1 MLDST
6 TGNDSAGIPDPGIG
20 ANGFEV
26 GVSWHDNVVVLGVSG
41 TLDMVT
47 APQLTESIQNSLKN
61 EPAAVIV
68 DLTGV
73 EFLASAGMTVLIAAR
88 EQIGESAKF
97 AVVADGPAVGR
108 PMHLVGVDKLLT
120 IHTTLDAA
128 LEASS
133 VK

>member
-1 MLDST
+1 MLEST
-6 TGNDSAGIPDPGIG
+6 TGNDAAGIPDPGIG

-26 GVSWHDNVVVLGVSG
+26 AVVWHDNVVVLGVSG

-73 EFLASAGMTVLIAAR
+73 EFLASAGMTVLIAAH
-88 EQIGESAKF
+88 EQIGESAQF
-97 AVVADGPAVGR
+97 TVVADGPAVGR
-108 PMHLVGVDKLLT
+108 PMHLVGVDKLLA

-128 LEASS
+128 LEAAS